1 MCLGIPG
8 RVVDWVEGQPDL
20 AHVAGVVRPINMYLL
35 NEDPPAPGDWIVI
48 HSGFAMDRIDEAQAR
63 RSLEFLEGYTEDR
76 QRREDP
82 PGR

>member
-8 RVVDWVEGQPDL
+8 RVVDWREDEPDL
-20 AHVAGVVRPINMYLL
+20 ANVDVAGVVRPINMYLL

-63 RSLEFLEGYTEDR
+63 RSLEFLSTYTED
-76 QRREDP
+76 P
-82 PGR
+82 TGR

>member
-8 RVVDWVEGQPDL
+8 RVVDWREDEPDL
-20 AHVAGVVRPINMYLL
+20 ANVDVAGMVRPINMYLL

-63 RSLEFLEGYTEDR
+63 KSLEFLSTYTED
-76 QRREDP
+76 P
-82 PGR
+82 TGR